1 MADENSP
8 RLGINDYYNDA
19 ARSRNTDKSA
29 KQFLRKNIRSAQWLI
44 SAIAQR
50 RHTIFRVTQEIFK
63 VQRDFLD
70 HGKEALKPL
79 PMADIAEKVGIH
91 LATVSRAV
99 SGKYAQTPQGIF
111 PLRMFFSGGT
121 KNADGKDMSWD
132 AIKEKMRE
140 IVDNEN
146 KSAPLNDDQL
156 SEELSKHGINI
167 ARRTVAKYR
176 GILDILPA
184 RKRREY

>member
-1 MADENSP
+1 VCSSD
-8 RLGINDYYNDA
+8 L
-19 ARSRNTDKSA
+19 
-29 KQFLRKNIRSAQWLI
+29 
-44 SAIAQR
+44 
-50 RHTIFRVTQEIFK
+50 
-63 VQRDFLD
+63 
-70 HGKEALKPL
+70 
-79 PMADIAEKVGIH
+79 
-91 LATVSRAV
+91 
-99 SGKYAQTPQGIF
+99 
-111 PLRMFFSGGT
+111 
-121 KNADGKDMSWD
+121 
-132 AIKEKMRE
+132 KEKMRE